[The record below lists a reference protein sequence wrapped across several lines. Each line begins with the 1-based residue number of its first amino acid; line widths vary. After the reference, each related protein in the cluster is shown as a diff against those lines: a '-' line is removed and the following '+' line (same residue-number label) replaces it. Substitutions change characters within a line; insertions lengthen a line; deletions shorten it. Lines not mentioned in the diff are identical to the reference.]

1 MRGASRRGS
10 AGAARRAGAALVLAS
25 ATIAVASGSAAGAHA
40 ARTQQI
46 TDYARLSL
54 VSADG
59 NTLVERGRVSGNLP
73 GTVEVSLT
81 LSNGTASSSFTIR
94 TRGGTISGHGQG
106 KLKTGRAGY
115 DSFGGWV
122 IVARGTGR
130 FRGATGKGG
139 MYGSI
144 YRVNDAL
151 SVEVTGR
158 LRT

>member
-10 AGAARRAGAALVLAS
+10 EGAARRAYAALVLAS
-25 ATIAVASGSAAGAHA
+25 AVMVAASGSAAGAHP
-40 ARTQQI
+40 ARMQQI

-59 NTLVERGRVSGNLP
+59 NTLVERGRASGNLP

-81 LSNGTASSSFTIR
+81 LSNGTATSSFTIH
-94 TRGGTISGHGQG
+94 TRGGTVSGHGRG

-122 IVARGTGR
+122 AVVRGTGR

-139 MYGSI
+139 LYGSI

-151 SVEVTGR
+151 SVQVTGR